1 MFLIWTLQRLKGVN
15 CTEVHRTTPYRI
27 VPHRTASY
35 CTPYH
40 GRGAAQLIQD
50 EGQVAVLVL
59 CRYKKVLL
67 PQGVHRAVPAGNLD
81 LRRIVEIK
89 RTSGTSVVAV

>member
-1 MFLIWTLQRLKGVN
+1 MFLVWALHRLKGVY
-15 CTEVHRTTPYRI
+15 CT
-27 VPHRTASY
+27 VPHRTAPY

-67 PQGVHRAVPAGNLD
+67 PQGVHRAVLAGHLH
-81 LRRIVEIK
+81 LCRIEEIK
-89 RTSGTSVVAV
+89 RTEGTSVVAECRSRI